1 MPPLWTVIVP
11 LTTANV
17 KVQVARWLPVELFKR
32 MTIAVVPLF
41 VVELPSGLQLR
52 AVRPQPEAGSGVIT
66 ERR

>member
-1 MPPLWTVIVP
+1 M
-11 LTTANV
+11 